1 MPEHTSKHI
10 HEYVCTASL
19 HADEHN
25 SVCIRTTTAHTFA
38 FPNTRKKPST
48 ASSKQNKCQDVH
60 DAPKNP
66 RHYVDELNIYKQIY
80 IQSIYQLIYTDTYAK
95 PLFARA
101 SIKTTLCMAHDNN
114 TNISIAKQP
123 KKKAPNQN
131 HHTRGAHDGPKKNQ
145 RLCAKAHPCVTTWL
159 HE

>member
-1 MPEHTSKHI
+1 M
-10 HEYVCTASL
+10 
-19 HADEHN
+19 
-25 SVCIRTTTAHTFA
+25 
-38 FPNTRKKPST
+38 
-48 ASSKQNKCQDVH
+48 H

-66 RHYVDELNIYKQIY
+66 RHYLDELNIHKQIY

-123 KKKAPNQN
+123 KKKRQIKTT
-131 HHTRGAHDGPKKNQ
+131 TREVRMMDQKKTRDYVQ
-145 RLCAKAHPCVTTWL
+145 KLTHA
-159 HE
+159 